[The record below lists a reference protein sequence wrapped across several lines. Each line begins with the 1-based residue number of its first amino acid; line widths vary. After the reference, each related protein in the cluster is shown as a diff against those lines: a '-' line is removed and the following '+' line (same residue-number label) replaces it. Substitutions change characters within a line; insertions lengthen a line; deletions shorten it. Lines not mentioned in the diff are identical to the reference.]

1 MTDAGGLRMAHWYGT
16 PTWRLTSACV
26 VITQIS
32 RALLAGASG
41 QLRNQATAAGVIC
54 SSARCPYFLRHQSA
68 LPISACGSGCAA
80 LEGFSRQHAVVG
92 VSEACIATHPS
103 DMAVAM
109 RLLDAVVE
117 TITPEERLAVSHWL
131 IFIAQGKPPHLKPP
145 CFPVSFIVAV
155 TLPPPLGGKHIYRK
169 VRDRASYAFALVSVA
184 AIIQPDG
191 SGRVALGGVAHKP
204 WRIEAA
210 DAQLSQGAQAVLTRC
225 SPAPIPP
232 LKTPLNSCWRSE
244 RLPPYWL
251 KPGHRHEI

>member
-1 MTDAGGLRMAHWYGT
+1 M
-16 PTWRLTSACV
+16 
-26 VITQIS
+26 
-32 RALLAGASG
+32 
-41 QLRNQATAAGVIC
+41 
-54 SSARCPYFLRHQSA
+54 
-68 LPISACGSGCAA
+68 
-80 LEGFSRQHAVVG
+80 VG

-117 TITPEERLAVSHWL
+117 TITPEGKTRSITLADFYHPP
-131 IFIAQGKPPHLKPP
+131 GKTPHIETALLPGEL
-145 CFPVSFIVAV
+145 IVAV

-210 DAQLSQGAQAVLTRC
+210 DAQLSQGRRPYMTRC

-251 KPGHRHEI
+251 KRGHKHEI